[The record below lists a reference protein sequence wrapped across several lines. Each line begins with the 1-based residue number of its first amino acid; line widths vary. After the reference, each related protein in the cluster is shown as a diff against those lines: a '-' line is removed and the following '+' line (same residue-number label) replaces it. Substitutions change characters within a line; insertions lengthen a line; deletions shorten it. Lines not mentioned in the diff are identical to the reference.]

1 MFSQKADA
9 GWPGFG
15 RLRSNSK
22 SGWSTYRS
30 RSPSGRRLYKING
43 MLVMVPA
50 IRETHAHTAV
60 RLTAR
65 SVVIGSFAE
74 VGTPYGQTAPG
85 AGHRKTFRSSV
96 ARRCH
101 QRMI

>member
-30 RSPSGRRLYKING
+30 RSA
-43 MLVMVPA
+43 LVSATRFLSTFADTPF
-50 IRETHAHTAV
+50 
-60 RLTAR
+60 
-65 SVVIGSFAE
+65 GSLNTTGCE
-74 VGTPYGQTAPG
+74 
-85 AGHRKTFRSSV
+85 
-96 ARRCH
+96 
-101 QRMI
+101 